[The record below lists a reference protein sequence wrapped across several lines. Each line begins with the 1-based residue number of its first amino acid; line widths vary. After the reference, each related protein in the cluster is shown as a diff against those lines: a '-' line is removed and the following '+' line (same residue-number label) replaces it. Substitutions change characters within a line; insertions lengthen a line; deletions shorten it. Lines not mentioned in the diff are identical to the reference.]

1 MKFTVVVVTW
11 NGAQWIDDCL
21 QSVLDQEG
29 DPNIILVDNGSSDD
43 TVERANR
50 ILQDNGSKAGSS
62 TILRLKRNHGFPTG
76 ANRGMAAAL
85 NADPDLIGILLL
97 NQDAHL
103 EPGALQAFSQF
114 LEENPKA
121 GALGARIL
129 YLDRASLQ
137 HAGGYLEH
145 PRMVGLH
152 FGHHEP
158 VDEKKFNEPRE
169 VDYVTGAA
177 MMLRAECL
185 RDLGLFEELF
195 SPGYYEDV
203 ELCQRLIHNGWS
215 IWYVPEATVIHAES
229 SSFSNRDLRLRVSHR
244 NRLIFAL
251 PHFLEAAAAEKFL
264 DAESHFLIN
273 DAHHDEVRAISG
285 AALDLLTLLP
295 AALNAR
301 IGDGHGDTEG
311 EERARQVLVSL
322 RDVCRDIL
330 IPPPTRSE

>member
-1 MKFTVVVVTW
+1 MSFTVVVVTW
-11 NGAQWIDDCL
+11 NGAQWIDNCL
-21 QSVLDQEG
+21 QSILNQEN

-50 ILQDNGSKAGSS
+50 ILEDNGSKAGSS
-62 TILRLKRNHGFPTG
+62 TILRLKRNLGFPTG

-85 NADPDLIGILLL
+85 KADPDLIGILLL

-103 EPGALQAFSQF
+103 EPGALQAFSRF
-114 LEENPKA
+114 MEKNSKA

-129 YLDRASLQ
+129 YPDRTSLQ

-158 VDEKKFNEPRE
+158 VDEEKFSEARE

-203 ELCQRLIHNGWS
+203 ELCQRFIHNEWS
-215 IWYVPEATVIHAES
+215 VWYVPEATVIHAES
-229 SSFSNRDLRLRVSHR
+229 TSFSDRDLRLRLSHR

-251 PHFLEAAAAEKFL
+251 PHFLKAATAEKFL
-264 DAESHFLIN
+264 NAESHFLIN

-285 AALDLLTLLP
+285 AALDVLILLP
-295 AALNAR
+295 AAINAR
-301 IGDGHGDTEG
+301 IGKTHIDTEG
-311 EERARQVLVSL
+311 KDQVRQVLVSL
-322 RDVCRDIL
+322 RDACRKIL
-330 IPPPTRSE
+330 TPSPNKGQ